1 MIKETKNYNIIKKI
15 KIINKINEAT
25 LMFFIINYFRFT
37 YSFFVKNYKKKK
49 NYEEIKISGSI
60 KKKFTNQI

>member
-1 MIKETKNYNIIKKI
+1 
-15 KIINKINEAT
+15 
-25 LMFFIINYFRFT
+25 MFFKINYFRFT
-37 YSFFVKNYKKKK
+37 YKFFVK